1 MNRKKW
7 LTAIVI
13 VSILAVAFFWG
24 GDFQKKT
31 VTITDPF
38 TKVADLNANVDIADG
53 SSNMR
58 DSELIIGDKEVN
70 DALST
75 DGSNEKEDVTN
86 ESSTDS
92 NSIEPNPTDAVENE
106 TKEVTGTE
114 QQKKPVDAISSSTST
129 PTVKPTTTSV
139 TTPKVTAPEK
149 NEKEKYETDPV
160 PSGKPKPVEWQDVE
174 IDKKKEFTVTLSVS
188 AATILNNLNIFNE
201 DKLEVLPKDG
211 IIYAAKKVV
220 FYEGESVFDV
230 LLREMKANKIHME
243 FEMTPIYNSNY
254 IEGINNI
261 YEFDC
266 GELSGWMYKVND
278 WFPNYGAS
286 RYTLQDGDIV
296 EWVYTCD
303 LGRDVGGYVA
313 TSGDSK

>member
-7 LTAIVI
+7 LAAVVI
-13 VSILAVAFFWG
+13 VGILIAAFFWG

-31 VTITDPF
+31 ITTIDPITEVVDSTTNNEDSALIQGDDEVGDTIESEDSDEIEAGANDTDIES
-38 TKVADLNANVDIADG
+38 IAP
-53 SSNMR
+53 
-58 DSELIIGDKEVN
+58 
-70 DALST
+70 
-75 DGSNEKEDVTN
+75 
-86 ESSTDS
+86 ES
-92 NSIEPNPTDAVENE
+92 TDAVDSE
-106 TKEVTGTE
+106 TKEE
-114 QQKKPVDAISSSTST
+114 SENQQQTKSDDTIAPTST
-129 PTVKPTTTSV
+129 KPPVKPTTKPV
-139 TTPKVTAPEK
+139 ATPKVTVAPNEP
-149 NEKEKYETDPV
+149 EKEKYETDPI

-174 IDKKKEFTVTLSVS
+174 IDKNKELTVTLSVS
-188 AATILNNLNIFNE
+188 AETILNNLNIFNE

-211 IIYAAKKVV
+211 IIYKAKKVV

-266 GELSGWMYKVND
+266 GELSGWMYKVNE

-286 RYTLQDGDIV
+286 RYTLQDGDVV

-313 TSGDSK
+313 GDSK